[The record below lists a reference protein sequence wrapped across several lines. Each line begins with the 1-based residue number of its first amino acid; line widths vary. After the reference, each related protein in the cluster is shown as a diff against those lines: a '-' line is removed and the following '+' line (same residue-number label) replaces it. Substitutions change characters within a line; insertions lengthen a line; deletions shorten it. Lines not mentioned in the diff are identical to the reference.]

1 MMFRIKVD
9 TEDDTRV
16 NINLPMA
23 AVKVIVNNDTV
34 SMFSGNKALEGIDF
48 NQLFAMVEQGIIG
61 ELVSVESADG
71 DHVSITVE

>member
-1 MMFRIKVD
+1 
-9 TEDDTRV
+9 
-16 NINLPMA
+16 
-23 AVKVIVNNDTV
+23 
-34 SMFSGNKALEGIDF
+34 MFSGNKALEGIDF